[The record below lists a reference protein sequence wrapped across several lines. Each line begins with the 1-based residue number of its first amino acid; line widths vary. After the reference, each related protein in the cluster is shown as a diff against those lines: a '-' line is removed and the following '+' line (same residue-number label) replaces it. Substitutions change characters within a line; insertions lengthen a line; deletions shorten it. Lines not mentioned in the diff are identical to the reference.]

1 MAILTR
7 KLPEFL
13 LYPFPEIT
21 WRKSGNRKSVYLTF
35 DDGPDPVTTPEILQ
49 ILKQHDVSAT
59 FFLLGN
65 NIWEHRQKLNQ
76 FHFEKHGLAN
86 HGYHHVPYVN
96 RRANWYVNEIFAT
109 DQLLQRYFQKSS
121 RWFRPPYGI
130 WGPGLRRKLVSA
142 GKTMVLWTLMTNDFK
157 WESSRVYQHIIENL
171 RAGDIMVFHDNSKS
185 IENVRQVL
193 PKLIEFCKSRQLTL
207 QKLPED

>member
-7 KLPEFL
+7 KLSELL

-21 WRKSGNRKSVYLTF
+21 WRKSGNQKSVYLTF
-35 DDGPDPVTTPEILQ
+35 DDGPDPLTTPELLQ
-49 ILKQHDVSAT
+49 ILDQHNISAT
-59 FFLLGN
+59 FFLLGKKL
-65 NIWEHRQKLNQ
+65 WEHRQKLNQ
-76 FHFEKHGLAN
+76 FHFANHGLAN
-86 HGYHHVPYVN
+86 HGYHHIPYVN
-96 RRANWYVNEIFAT
+96 RRANWYVNQIFAT
-109 DQLLQRYFQKSS
+109 DQLLQKYFMKSS

-130 WGPGLRRKLVSA
+130 WGPGLRRQLSKT

-157 WESSRVYQHIIENL
+157 WESSRVYEHIIQNL

-185 IENVRQVL
+185 IQNVRKVL
-193 PKLIEFCKSRQLTL
+193 PKLIEHCKSHRYTL